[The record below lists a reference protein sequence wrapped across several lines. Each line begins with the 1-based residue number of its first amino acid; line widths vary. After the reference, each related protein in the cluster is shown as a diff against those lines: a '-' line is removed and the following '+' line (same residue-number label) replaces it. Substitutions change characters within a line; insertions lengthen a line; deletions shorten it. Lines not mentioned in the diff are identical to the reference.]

1 MTAATLLL
9 TACALLAFAG
19 NSLLCRAA
27 IGGGAIDPANFTLI
41 RLVSGALALFLLG
54 GARMPALPRGRGT
67 FVTALPL
74 ALYAIAFAFAY
85 IQLSAGTGALIL
97 FGAVQLTMLTSA
109 WRAGER
115 PRFAEWLGIGLAL
128 GGLLWLVA
136 PGVTAPPPGSA
147 ALMALAG
154 VAWGVYSLHGR
165 GATNALAETQANFL
179 RAAPFALLSQAFV
192 WPHGHWTWP
201 GIGLAIASGALASG
215 VGYALWFRALPR
227 LTATRAAA
235 VQLAVPALA
244 ALGGVLFLGER
255 LSARLVC
262 AAALILGGIG
272 LTLARRRRGG
282 APAQATEAAR

>member
-1 MTAATLLL
+1 VSGGTLLI

-27 IGGGAIDPANFTLI
+27 IGGGAIDPASFTLL
-41 RLVSGALALFLLG
+41 RLVSGAAALFLLS
-54 GARMPALPRGRGT
+54 GARMTALPRGRAN
-67 FVTALPL
+67 FLTALPL

-85 IQLSAGTGALIL
+85 VHLPAGTGALIL

-115 PRFAEWLGIGLAL
+115 PRFAEWLGIALAL
-128 GGLLWLVA
+128 GGLAWLVA

-165 GATNALAETQANFL
+165 GTTNALGETSANFL
-179 RAAPFALLSQAFV
+179 RAVPFALLPMLGV
-192 WPHGHWTWP
+192 WPRAHWT
-201 GIGLAIASGALASG
+201 GTGVGLALASGALASG
-215 VGYALWFRALPR
+215 VGYALWYRALPR

-244 ALGGVLFLGER
+244 ALGGVLFLGEH
-255 LSARLVC
+255 LSARLVL

-272 LTLARRRRGG
+272 LTLARRRG
-282 APAQATEAAR
+282 APFKGAEATR

>member
-1 MTAATLLL
+1 MSGGTLLL

-27 IGGGAIDPANFTLI
+27 IGGGTIDPANFTLI
-41 RLVSGALALFLLG
+41 RLVSGAAALFLLS
-54 GARMPALPRGRGT
+54 GARTIELPRGRAN
-67 FVTALPL
+67 FLTALPL

-85 IQLSAGTGALIL
+85 VRLSAGTGALIL
-97 FGAVQLTMLTSA
+97 FGAVQLTMLISA

-115 PRFAEWLGIGLAL
+115 PGFAEWFGIALALAGLA
-128 GGLLWLVA
+128 WLVA

-147 ALMALAG
+147 MLMALAG

-165 GATNALAETQANFL
+165 GATNALAETTANFL
-179 RAAPFALLSQAFV
+179 RAVPFALLPLIGV
-192 WPHGHWTWP
+192 WPHAHWTWP
-201 GIGLAIASGALASG
+201 GTGVAIASGALASG
-215 VGYALWFRALPR
+215 VGYALWYRALPR

-235 VQLAVPALA
+235 VQLAVPAIA

-255 LSARLVC
+255 LSTRLVL

-272 LTLARRRRGG
+272 LTLARRRGRGTPLPG
-282 APAQATEAAR
+282 PETTR